1 MHKSDELFPPNY
13 IVQRGNILNEINQRN
28 RRKFDK
34 LFTPNYIAFGRNY
47 VQ

>member
-13 IVQRGNILNEINQRN
+13 IVWSGNILNEIIQRN
-28 RRKFDK
+28 RRKFDE
-34 LFTPNYIAFGRNY
+34 LFPPNYNAFGRNY